1 MNSPSHD
8 YDDQDSI
15 VFGIIGAPGI
25 GKSVAMRIVEDEDN
39 RKAVGIELG
48 REGPITVGVARKT
61 TTRPNR
67 GEDDRMKESGVPV
80 DEFNNSEMV
89 GVYTL
94 SNNGAQY
101 GYRPSELNKKGFDLL
116 IAEPSLHHL
125 TDVEEYLGD
134 RLSTMMLV
142 ASREYRLARLGE
154 RGTDDMA
161 EVRRRVL
168 EGDAQIIMA
177 NILGAHM
184 EMSVEDLT
192 DPKMVELFLNI
203 RSAADMEEAAQHIA
217 ALRQYLLDYVGETD
231 AEKAEKYATTTAK
244 NFAEEVRH
252 LHVKEGQEYIANV
265 VTIDDSFLSKSPIS
279 EGKFRAAILR
289 IVGDVLREVEE
300 TANV

>member
-1 MNSPSHD
+1 MNSPSNDHD
-8 YDDQDSI
+8 EQESI

-25 GKSVAMRIVEDEDN
+25 GKSVAMRIVEDEEN
-39 RKAVGIELG
+39 RKAVGVDLG
-48 REGPITVGVARKT
+48 RGPIKVGVARKT

-67 GEDDRMKESGVPV
+67 GADDRMKESGVPAE
-80 DEFNNSEMV
+80 EFANGEMI

-101 GYRPSELNKKGFDLL
+101 GYRASELNQTGYDLL

-125 TDVEEYLGD
+125 TEVEEYLGD

-142 ASREYRLARLGE
+142 ASRQYRLDRLGG
-154 RGTDDMA
+154 RGTEDMA

-177 NILGAHM
+177 NILGAPM
-184 EMSVEDLT
+184 EKSVEELT

-203 RSAADMEEAAQHIA
+203 RSAADMDEAAPHIA
-217 ALRQYLLDYVGETD
+217 ALRQYLMDYVGEAD
-231 AEKAEKYATTTAK
+231 AEKAAKYADTTSK
-244 NFAEEVRH
+244 SFAEEVRH
-252 LHVKEGQEYIANV
+252 LHVKEGEEYISNV
-265 VTIDDSFLSKSPIS
+265 VTVDDSFLSEDPIRD
-279 EGKFRAAILR
+279 GKFRAAILD
-289 IVGDVLREVEE
+289 IVGDVLREEAE